1 MHKKIHSVAGTGY
14 LGYEGDGGLAV
25 DSMLNSPFHVELDPS
40 EKFLYIADCFNFVIR
55 KVDLKTGIISTIAG
69 TGRSGYT
76 GDGDLAI
83 NADIDEIYAIQVD
96 HKGNLYMLQ
105 RLIPCIRKIDLN
117 TGVIQTIAGTGI
129 SGYSGDNGLAVQAT
143 MKEPNDCVLDG
154 HGGLLVADVQD
165 QRIRKI
171 DLNSGLITT
180 FAGTGEK
187 AHSGDDQDARYAAL
201 HGARAVC
208 VDTIGNTYLC
218 EREGNTLRKIDAD
231 GIISTVAGT
240 GEKGYEGDG
249 GPATAATLNGPK
261 AIRCDPDG
269 NVFIVDTE
277 NHAIR
282 KLDVSSGILTTVSGG
297 HEGPDGDGGQA
308 ILSGM
313 GRPHGVVIDKSGGHY
328 VADTQNHRVRYIG

>member
-1 MHKKIHSVAGTGY
+1 MRKKIDSIAGTGD
-14 LGYEGDGGLAV
+14 LGYDGDGGLAI
-25 DSMLNSPFHVELDPS
+25 DSMLNSPFHVELDPN
-40 EKFLYIADCFNFVIR
+40 EEFLFIADCFNFVIR
-55 KVDLKTGIISTIAG
+55 RVDLATRIISTIAG
-69 TGRSGYT
+69 TGHSGSS
-76 GDGDLAI
+76 GDGGLAV
-83 NADIDEIYAIQVD
+83 NATIDEIYAIQLD
-96 HKGNLYMLQ
+96 HKGNLYLLQ
-105 RLIPCIRKIDLN
+105 RLIPCIRKMDLS

-143 MKEPNDCVLDG
+143 MREPNDCVLDG

-171 DLNSGLITT
+171 DLDSGVITT

-187 AHSGDDQDARYAAL
+187 AHLGDGHHARDAAL

-208 VDTIGNTYLC
+208 VDTKGNTYLC
-218 EREGNTLRKIDAD
+218 EREGNTLRKIDPD
-231 GIISTVAGT
+231 GKISTVAGT

-249 GPATAATLNGPK
+249 GPAVSATLNGPK
-261 AIRCDPDG
+261 AIRCDLEG

-282 KLDVSSGILTTVSGG
+282 KLDVNSGILTTVSGG
-297 HEGPDGDGGQA
+297 REGTEGDGGDP

-328 VADTQNHRVRYIG
+328 VADTQNHRIRYIG